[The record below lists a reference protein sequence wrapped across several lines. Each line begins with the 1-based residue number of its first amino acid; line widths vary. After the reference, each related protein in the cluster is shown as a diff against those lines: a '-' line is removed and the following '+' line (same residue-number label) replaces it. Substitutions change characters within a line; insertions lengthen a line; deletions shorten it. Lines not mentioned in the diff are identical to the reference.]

1 MDLMELTDNSLRTD
15 LDKLKRVARL
25 MKTVGHP
32 SRLKI
37 IELLIEKHT
46 LPVREIYEAIDISQ
60 SNASQHLK
68 SLEDVG
74 VLTSTREGKN
84 IFYEIKNK
92 TIIKLL
98 DCVNECTE
106 C

>member
-1 MDLMELTDNSLRTD
+1 MIEMNTVDLRTD
-15 LDKLKRVARL
+15 PEKLKRVARL

-37 IELLIEKHT
+37 IELLIEKET
-46 LPVREIYEAIDISQ
+46 LPVRDIFAAIDISQ

-68 SLEDVG
+68 ALEEIG
-74 VLTSTREGKN
+74 VLASRRDGKS
-84 IFYEIKNK
+84 IFYEIRNR
-92 TIIKLL
+92 TITKLL
-98 DCVNECTE
+98 QCVNECTE